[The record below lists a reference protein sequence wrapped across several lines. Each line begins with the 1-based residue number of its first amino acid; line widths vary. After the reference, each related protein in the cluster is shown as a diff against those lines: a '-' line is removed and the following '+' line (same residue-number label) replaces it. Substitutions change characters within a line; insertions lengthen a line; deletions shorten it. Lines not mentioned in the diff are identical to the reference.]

1 MVGVIY
7 FLVFFLQIYNFFCYV
22 KDFWV
27 WFHVVF
33 YDGNWFLFR
42 YCPVIIIIVVF
53 VIISII
59 DLISVLFFLIHTHE
73 PHSEVA
79 FVVKVY
85 NVGSCDQVIWYFN
98 GLFLLLFYHQLFHI
112 FMGCFDT
119 LHLLFLFTF
128 YDTSFKQ
135 FNNLIYHT

>member
-33 YDGNWFLFR
+33 YDGNWFLFK

-59 DLISVLFFLIHTHE
+59 DLIFVRFFLISAHE
-73 PHSEVA
+73 SHHFQVV
-79 FVVKVY
+79 FVVKIY
-85 NVGSCDQVIWYFN
+85 GVGFFDQVIWCIWCFN
-98 GLFLLLFYHQLFHI
+98 GLFLLLFYHQLCHI
-112 FMGCFDT
+112 FMGFFDT
-119 LHLLFLFTF
+119 LHLLFLFAF
-128 YDTSFKQ
+128 
-135 FNNLIYHT
+135 